1 MPSPRYTVCLPRDLD
16 TRVQE
21 RIRTTG
27 MPFAV
32 LIREALSA
40 YLADTAPTGTPTPA
54 DSSADTVRHLQD
66 QLTAVTTRLEGIE
79 STLVWVRQLADR
91 FADTPA
97 DTTST
102 AADRALTPAD
112 RSSASPA
119 VALSARQQGRKDAVS
134 RELLEAVAAMRRQYP
149 HAPLRALSDSLYEHG
164 IYRSRTKSG
173 RRGRASHS
181 LVARWL
187 QKATEAGLLP

>member
-1 MPSPRYTVCLPRDLD
+1 LPHALD
-16 TRVQE
+16 ALVQE
-21 RIRTTG
+21 RLRTTG
-27 MPFAV
+27 TPFATLV
-32 LIREALSA
+32 RDALA
-40 YLADTAPTGTPTPA
+40 AHLADSAPTPTPTQ
-54 DSSADTVRHLQD
+54 ADTIRHLQE
-66 QLTAVTTRLEGIE
+66 QLDALTTRLEGIE
-79 STLVWVRQLADR
+79 ATLAQVRQLADR

>member
-1 MPSPRYTVCLPRDLD
+1 VRLPQALD
-16 TRVQE
+16 ALVQE
-21 RIRTTG
+21 HLRTTG
-27 MPFAV
+27 TPFATLV
-32 LIREALSA
+32 RDALA
-40 YLADTAPTGTPTPA
+40 AHLADSAPTGTLTPA
-54 DSSADTVRHLQD
+54 DSSADTLRMLQG
-66 QLTAVTTRLEGIE
+66 QLAAVTTRLEEIE
-79 STLVWVRQLADR
+79 STLVRVRQLADR

-97 DTTST
+97 DTPADTTST
-102 AADRALTPAD
+102 AADMALTPAD

-119 VALSARQQGRKDAVS
+119 VALSPQQQGRKDAVS
-134 RELLEAVAAMRRQYP
+134 RELLEAVAAIRRQYP
-149 HAPLRALSDSLYEHG
+149 HAPLRALSDYLYEHG